1 MSLSTAPLLI
11 LRMRVNSDAGNGG
24 YAMEDSSPLVPAA
37 LMLIGT
43 GAGVW
48 LLRKSWSRK
57 GAQGRGLLW
66 GGWLLIAVSFVRPVW
81 SLGTARGAFIAIALF
96 STAAL
101 AVVASGYSIK
111 IARTRAVRESLAP
124 EPSDRATTKWRETLR
139 WLLAGPIGMIA
150 AMGVGIAWAALVPG
164 EQQTRLV
171 VGGLIVPVA
180 WGACMAWTLAD
191 NRILRATAVL
201 VGVAVVS
208 FSAAILKGFA

>member
-1 MSLSTAPLLI
+1 
-11 LRMRVNSDAGNGG
+11 
-24 YAMEDSSPLVPAA
+24 MEDSSALLPA
-37 LMLIGT
+37 LLIAV
-43 GAGVW
+43 GAGAGTW
-48 LLRKSWSRK
+48 LLRRSW
-57 GAQGRGLLW
+57 QGKTQNRRLVL
-66 GGWLLIAVSFVRPVW
+66 GGWLLIVASLVW
-81 SLGTARGAFIAIALF
+81 PAWVLGAARGVFIALAVV

-101 AVVASGYSIK
+101 GIVASNYTVRQ
-111 IARTRAVRESLAP
+111 ARARAARESLAP
-124 EPSDRATTKWRETLR
+124 EPSDRATTKARETLR
-139 WLLAGPIGMIA
+139 WLLAGPIGMVA
-150 AMGVGIAWAALVPG
+150 AMGVGIAYAALVPG

>member
-1 MSLSTAPLLI
+1 
-11 LRMRVNSDAGNGG
+11 
-24 YAMEDSSPLVPAA
+24 MEDSSPLVPAL
-37 LMLIGT
+37 LMLV
-43 GAGVW
+43 GAATGVW
-48 LLRKSWSRK
+48 MLRKSWRARD
-57 GAQGRGLLW
+57 AQGRGW
-66 GGWLLIAVSFVRPVW
+66 VIGGWLLIAASFVRPVW
-81 SLGTARGAFIAIALF
+81 ALGTARGIFIALALF

-111 IARTRAVRESLAP
+111 VARARAARESLAP
-124 EPSDRATTKWRETLR
+124 EPSDRATTRGRETLR

-171 VGGLIVPVA
+171 VGGLIVPVV
-180 WGACMAWTLAD
+180 WGGCMAWTLAD